1 MCMCVYVCVCRCEL
15 FIYLDIFRLLKILTQ
30 WKMSNNYN
38 LNHPIA
44 DRLV

>member
-1 MCMCVYVCVCRCEL
+1 MCVYVCVCRCEL

-30 WKMSNNYN
+30 CMKMSNNYN
-38 LNHPIA
+38 QNHPIA